1 MNEQRDISVII
12 PVWND
17 ADRLARCLRSLEAQT
32 FPRER
37 IEVLVVDNGSSDAS
51 AQVARGFAFVTV
63 LEESR
68 PGSYCARN
76 RALDIARGEFV
87 AFTDSD
93 CEAAP
98 DWLASGFA
106 RAQREDDF
114 GVIAGR
120 IDLFAENG
128 DSDGP
133 AAVYERLFAFDQSR
147 NVGVGF
153 CVTANWISRRALV
166 LAHGGFA
173 NHLKSGGDRELSSAI
188 RAAGHR
194 LVYAP
199 EVVVKHPIRSD
210 AKYQFAKKRRVIG
223 GAWSG
228 SRNAAPV
235 RFLRLQAAQFLEAL
249 SRAKRIALQPS
260 LTIGTRIRTI
270 GFVLALWAVT
280 ATEITRLLFGGEPR
294 RA

>member
-1 MNEQRDISVII
+1 MNEQLDISVII

-37 IEVLVVDNGSSDAS
+37 MEVLVVDNGSSDAS

-76 RALDIARGEFV
+76 RALGVARGEFV

-93 CEAAP
+93 CEAAQ
-98 DWLASGFA
+98 DWLASGIA

-114 GVIAGR
+114 GVIAGH

-128 DSDGP
+128 DADGP

-147 NVGVGF
+147 NVGIGF

-173 NHLKSGGDRELSSAI
+173 DHLKSGGDRQLSNALL
-188 RAAGHR
+188 AAGHR

-199 EVVVKHPIRSD
+199 EVLVRHPIRSD
-210 AKYQFAKKRRVIG
+210 AQYQFAKKRRVIG

-228 SRNAAPV
+228 RQRPV
-235 RFLRLQAAQFLEAL
+235 PIRFLRLQAAQFLEAL
-249 SRAKRIALQPS
+249 SRTKRIALQPS
-260 LTIGTRIRTI
+260 LTIWTRIRTI
-270 GFVLALWAVT
+270 GFVFALWLVT
-280 ATEITRLLFGGEPR
+280 AIEITRLLFGGEPR